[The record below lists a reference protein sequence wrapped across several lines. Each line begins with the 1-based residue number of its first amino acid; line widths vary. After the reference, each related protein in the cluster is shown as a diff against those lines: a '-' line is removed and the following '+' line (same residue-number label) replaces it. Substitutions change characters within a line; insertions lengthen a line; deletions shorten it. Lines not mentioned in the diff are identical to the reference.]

1 MMIRKWRAL
10 TIVICFM
17 LSACDRAGGG
27 AEVVA
32 QKIIPFTHCEN
43 TFVVSGFRK
52 IYLFEHQPDK
62 VNFKQLAVFKDW
74 APYSPFL
81 DCDNNRIV
89 VPYGARKE
97 DRNKGGVAIIDL
109 HTGTKVDYPVG
120 VKGIQGI
127 PIRYRNGILLG
138 TTLLQR
144 GEVRPESAYIA
155 PGERRTDKQGQ
166 AYRIYVST
174 MFFDLDKLQFSRE
187 LDIDTGYGVL
197 TGELL
202 TAKQRGAIAE
212 INLQTRETRVLY
224 KSPPLDSR
232 ESSRGMPTYN
242 LNAFLDGNYYMVLNR
257 RSYNGPGPGGSGLI
271 GYEKNAIY
279 QLVDGAMVKLANI
292 PYSDATYLLGLDKK
306 LYIFTQS
313 FKVIEFDT
321 VSKTML
327 EHDLLDSVTSSDY
340 RIDSVGYT
348 QHNFIIAMSDYKQNL
363 SSKVMLVS
371 HDFKQVSAMHTVHI
385 GYIDITTNMAIDTN
399 SSRGVRL
406 PERTGREHPLDHQH
420 GDDSHRH

>member
-1 MMIRKWRAL
+1 MMIKKWRAL

-17 LSACDRAGGG
+17 LSACERAGGG

-62 VNFKQLAVFKDW
+62 VNFKQLAFFKDW

-89 VPYGARKE
+89 VPYGARE
-97 DRNKGGVAIIDL
+97 GDSDADGVAIIDL

-127 PIRYRNGILLG
+127 PIRYRNGILLDTG
-138 TTLLQR
+138 LLQR
-144 GEVRPESAYIA
+144 AEITPDSDYI
-155 PGERRTDKQGQ
+155 PWREIRTDKSGKT
-166 AYRIYVST
+166 YRIYTST
-174 MFFDLDKLQFSRE
+174 MFFDLDKLQFTRE
-187 LDIDTGYGVL
+187 LDIDKLYGVL

-202 TAKQRGAIAE
+202 TSIQRGAITE
-212 INLQTRETRVLY
+212 INLQTRKSRVLY
-224 KSPPLDSR
+224 KSPPRDSR
-232 ESSRGMPTYN
+232 DDSKRMPRYS
-242 LNAFLDGNYYMVLNR
+242 LNVFSDGNYYVVTNR
-257 RSYNGPGPGGSGLI
+257 RSHNGPSDSSLI
-271 GYEKNAIY
+271 GYENNAIY
-279 QLVDGAMVKLANI
+279 QLVDGAMVKLVNI

-348 QHNFIIAMSDYKQNL
+348 QHNFVIAMSDYKQNL

-371 HDFKQVSAMHTVHI
+371 RDFKHVSAMHTVRI
-385 GYIDITTNMAIDTN
+385 GIIDITTNMAIDTN

-406 PERTGREHPLDHQH
+406 PERADREHPLDHQH
-420 GDDSHRH
+420 GDGSRRH